1 MAKIYSQKIR
11 KRARNLRRKGWS
23 LGEISLKMKIPK
35 NTISSWVR
43 DIQLTNQQTKRI
55 KEKIASSGVVGRPLA
70 IEVNRK
76 KIEQWKEDTR
86 NSVKHFEN
94 IFLNNPELGKLAC
107 GLLYLCEGSKYPSTR
122 CLVFGNSDPWIIRC
136 FINLL
141 RNSFNID
148 EKKLRCRIMFRY
160 DQNLQELNKYWSNIT
175 RIPLHNFY
183 KSKPDSRTKG
193 KSTLKDNY
201 KGICAV
207 HYLSTNLQF
216 KLQSIGEIII
226 KSGAGGDRT
235 LDPLPARQMLVPAEL
250 QPQNLSVDL
259 CYFRI

>member
-1 MAKIYSQKIR
+1 MSKVYSKITKQ
-11 KRARNLRRKGWS
+11 RARNLRLKGWS
-23 LGEISLKMKIPK
+23 VGEINLKMRIPK
-35 NTISSWVR
+35 NTISSWVN
-43 DIQLTNQQTKRI
+43 DIKMTKQQEERI
-55 KEKIASSGVVGRPLA
+55 KTKIINSAATGRPLA
-70 IEVNRK
+70 VAANRR
-76 KIEQWKEDTR
+76 KIQQWKENIQ

-94 IFLNNPELGKLAC
+94 ISLENPKLGKLIC
-107 GLLYLCEGSKYPSTR
+107 GILYLCEGSKYPSTR

-148 EKKLRCRIMFRY
+148 EGKLRCRIMCRY
-160 DQNLQELNKYWSNIT
+160 DQNLKKLNKYWSNIT
-175 RIPLHNFY
+175 GIPLHNFY

-193 KSTLKDNY
+193 KPTLKKDY

-250 QPQNLSVDL
+250 QPQKFI
-259 CYFRI
+259 Y

>member
-1 MAKIYSQKIR
+1 MSKVYSKKIKH
-11 KRARNLRRKGWS
+11 RARNLRNKGWS
-23 LGEISLKMKIPK
+23 LGEISLKMRVPK
-35 NTISSWVR
+35 NTLTGWSK
-43 DIQLTNQQTKRI
+43 DIKLSNEQKKRI
-55 KEKIASSGVVGRPLA
+55 KQKILNSGKIGRPLA
-70 IEVNRK
+70 VAANRR
-76 KIEQWKEDTR
+76 KIQQWKKSIQ

-94 IFLNNPELGKLAC
+94 IHLENPELSKLIC

-141 RNSFNID
+141 RSSFNID
-148 EKKLRCRIMFRY
+148 EEKLRCRIMCRY
-160 DQNLQELNKYWSNIT
+160 DQNLKELNKYWSDIT
-175 RIPLHNFY
+175 GIPLQSFY

-193 KSTLKDNY
+193 RSTLKKGY
-201 KGICAV
+201 KGVCAI

-250 QPQNLSVDL
+250 QPLKF
-259 CYFRI
+259 Y

>member
-1 MAKIYSQKIR
+1 MRLYPKSMKL
-11 KRARNLRRKGWS
+11 RARHLRSNGWS
-23 LGEISLKMKIPK
+23 LGEIHLKMNIPK
-35 NTISSWVR
+35 STFSGWVK
-43 DIQLTNQQTKRI
+43 DILLTEKQKERI
-55 KEKIASSGVVGRPLA
+55 KQKIITSGDIGRPLA
-70 IEVNRK
+70 VKVNRE
-76 KIEQWKEDTR
+76 KIEKWKSDIREK
-86 NSVKHFEN
+86 VKRYGQ
-94 IFLNNPELGKLAC
+94 LATKDPEINKLIC
-107 GLLYLCEGSKYPSTR
+107 GVLYLCEGAKYPSTR

-148 EKKLRCRIMFRY
+148 EEKLRCRIMYRY
-160 DQNLQELNKYWSNIT
+160 DQNLKELNKYWSNVT
-175 RIPLHNFY
+175 GIPLHNFY

-193 KSTLKDNY
+193 KSTLKNDY

-235 LDPLPARQMLVPAEL
+235 LGPLPARQMLVPAEL
-250 QPQNLSVDL
+250 QPQKFT
-259 CYFRI
+259 Y

>member
-1 MAKIYSQKIR
+1 MKTIYLSGVKQE
-11 KRARNLRRKGWS
+11 AHDLRHKGWS
-23 LGEISLKMKIPK
+23 IGEISLKMKIPK

-43 DIQLTNQQTKRI
+43 DVQLTTQQVKRI
-55 KEKIASSGVVGRPLA
+55 REKITNSGIIGRSLA
-70 IEVNRK
+70 IAANRR
-76 KIEQWKEDTR
+76 KIEQWKKDVR

-94 IFLNNPELGKLAC
+94 ITLGNPELGKLIC

-148 EKKLRCRIMFRY
+148 EEKLRCRIMYRY
-160 DQNLQELNKYWSNIT
+160 DQNLKELNKYWSNVT
-175 RIPLHNFY
+175 GIPLHNFY

-193 KSTLKDNY
+193 KSTLKNNY

-216 KLQSIGEIII
+216 QLQSIGEIII

-250 QPQNLSVDL
+250 QPQKFI
-259 CYFRI
+259 C

>member
-1 MAKIYSQKIR
+1 
-11 KRARNLRRKGWS
+11 
-23 LGEISLKMKIPK
+23 MKIPK
-35 NTISSWVR
+35 STLSGWAK
-43 DIQLTNQQTKRI
+43 DIELSNKQKERI
-55 KEKIASSGVVGRPLA
+55 KQKIIDSGKIGRPLA
-70 IEVNRK
+70 VAANHR
-76 KIEQWKEDTR
+76 KIEQWKEGVR

-94 IFLNNPELGKLAC
+94 ISLKNPKLGKLVC

-148 EKKLRCRIMFRY
+148 EEKLRCRIMYRY
-160 DQNLQELNKYWSNIT
+160 DQNLKELNEYWSNVT

-193 KSTLKDNY
+193 KSTLKNDY

-207 HYLSTNLQF
+207 HYLNTNLQF

-250 QPQNLSVDL
+250 QPLKFI
-259 CYFRI
+259 Y